1 MPDPPA
7 PEMRGEEP
15 NDRRNRRGGG
25 ADRAPAPP
33 PDPDTTPRPRQTH
46 TPHTPD
52 APRLRSG
59 KSGQR
64 KAAQKLGAILGR
76 RMGKTVLKQVPLL
89 GDLYSAVSAL
99 QKALTGDFRGAVREA
114 ISAIPV
120 VGTVVDVAEAVGTVF
135 LDRTANLLDKVR
147 QEWEQ
152 RQLQEFL
159 NNADS
164 LTITKSLNPAKLQPR
179 PDLVT
184 TPAGP
189 PTSAPT
195 GVGPLPANPPPTA
208 VPPGGPGVH
217 NFGPILYRF

>member
-1 MPDPPA
+1 MAERPDKVPDPRSRDA
-7 PEMRGEEP
+7 GEEP

-99 QKALTGDFRGAVREA
+99 QNALAGDFREPLERR
-114 ISAIPV
+114 SA
-120 VGTVVDVAEAVGTVF
+120 
-135 LDRTANLLDKVR
+135 
-147 QEWEQ
+147 
-152 RQLQEFL
+152 
-159 NNADS
+159 
-164 LTITKSLNPAKLQPR
+164 
-179 PDLVT
+179 
-184 TPAGP
+184 
-189 PTSAPT
+189 
-195 GVGPLPANPPPTA
+195 
-208 VPPGGPGVH
+208 
-217 NFGPILYRF
+217 RFP